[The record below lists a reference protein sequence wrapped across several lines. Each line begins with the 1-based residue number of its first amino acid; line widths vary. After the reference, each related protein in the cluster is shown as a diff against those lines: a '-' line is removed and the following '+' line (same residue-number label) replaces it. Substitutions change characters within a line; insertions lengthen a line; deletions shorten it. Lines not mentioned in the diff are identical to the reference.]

1 MAGDWIKMRVD
12 LQTHPK
18 IVRILSALKADKFRA
33 IGGLHAVWS
42 VFDAHSDDGKLK
54 GYTPEV
60 MDHIIGWI
68 GFSDAMIAVGWMEFD
83 GDQVLVL
90 PEFSEHNG
98 ASGKRRADD
107 QKRKRNSRKNPQDV
121 QEVSGSNADKKRTTS
136 GLEKRREENKDNSA
150 DAQQL
155 PGLNFDIRSELSARG
170 VDDQVAADWLQMR
183 KSQKA
188 PVTET
193 VLKQHIEEADKARLS
208 LGKALAYAISRNWR
222 GFKAEWYA
230 GAGNGVA
237 SGSLSSEQPMKI
249 PKREIVW

>member
-1 MAGDWIKMRVD
+1 MAGDWIKFEANTPEKPEVFAITATMGWSDPD
-12 LQTHPK
+12 LTVGKLLKVWRWFDQQTMDGNAVSVTLPLLDCIAGVIGFANAMLKVGWLEVSDVGVSLPNFERHNGK
-18 IVRILSALKADKFRA
+18 TAKQRCLGAKRAASHKSNAKGNGKSNANSVTSALPR
-33 IGGLHAVWS
+33 
-42 VFDAHSDDGKLK
+42 
-54 GYTPEV
+54 E
-60 MDHIIGWI
+60 
-68 GFSDAMIAVGWMEFD
+68 
-83 GDQVLVL
+83 
-90 PEFSEHNG
+90 
-98 ASGKRRADD
+98 
-107 QKRKRNSRKNPQDV
+107 
-121 QEVSGSNADKKRTTS
+121 
-136 GLEKRREENKDNSA
+136 EKRREENKDKGA
-150 DAQQL
+150 GAQQL

-237 SGSLSSEQPMKI
+237 SGSLSSEQPVKI